1 MKKIFASFLLIA
13 LVGLPSFVFA
23 QDTLKNAPALDKSIM
38 DASYYPVDFPKLKV
52 GNKVTTPLTAKLI
65 YSRPLLNGRTM
76 IGEFL
81 PYGQLWRMGA
91 NEASELE
98 FYKDVTVGGKKIKK
112 GEYSIYAIPEV
123 DSWTIIINTEN
134 DIWGAYKY
142 DESKDVVRVK
152 VPVTTIAN
160 SIEAF
165 TVYFNDTKDG
175 CELVAAW
182 DKVMVKLPIQL

>member
-1 MKKIFASFLLIA
+1 MKKLFASFLLIA

-23 QDTLKNAPALDKSIM
+23 QDSLKNVPALDKSIM